1 MAEVSD
7 ALLSAT
13 QSDSNAD
20 LTITQTS
27 TLSLELPAGSSAQSH
42 LDELRASVCDGEVAG
57 CTVTVSGSRR
67 RKLQSTLTT
76 FQIDIPVSSSNSLS
90 TNATKS
96 DALTNVLVSSV
107 EQALGEAVVIVAP
120 MTTSTSVTISLTTE
134 GSVVGLYGR

>member
-42 LDELRASVCDGEVAG
+42 LDELRASVCDGEAAG
-57 CTVTVSGSRR
+57 CKVTVSGSRR

-76 FQIDIPVSSSNSLS
+76 FQIDIPISSSDSLS
-90 TNATKS
+90 TKAAKS
-96 DALTNVLVSSV
+96 DALTNALVSSI
-107 EQALGEAVVIVAP
+107 EQAIGAAVVVVTP
-120 MTTSTSVTISLTTE
+120 MTTSTSVTISLNIE
-134 GSVVGLYGR
+134 GSAVGLPRR